1 MTFEQVCVRH
11 RECSEKRKREKL
23 LQKCIPSP
31 TFAQKPQFSLLVGLL
46 RPSLPLIFFPLEL
59 CKNERVG
66 LFAFALSLRFCR
78 LAAVSREDSDRR
90 RRSGGGKLQ
99 SRHLGVRENQNGV
112 RSLRAHWRTLSLSL
126 FIRSRPQPS
135 MQKKKLYFIH
145 IVATSYDALPGQR
158 TDIFM
163 LGA

>member
-1 MTFEQVCVRH
+1 MTFAQVCLLR
-11 RECSEKRKREKL
+11 REYSEKRKREKL

-59 CKNERVG
+59 CKNERVS

-78 LAAVSREDSDRR
+78 LSPVSREDGDRR

-126 FIRSRPQPS
+126 FIRSRPKTPI
-135 MQKKKLYFIH
+135 QK
-145 IVATSYDALPGQR
+145 R
-158 TDIFM
+158 IFFTGKPW
-163 LGA
+163 LCHVLR

>member
-1 MTFEQVCVRH
+1 MFGAENVPR
-11 RECSEKRKREKL
+11 RGREKSCCKNAPL
-23 LQKCIPSP
+23 RRRLPR
-31 TFAQKPQFSLLVGLL
+31 SLNFLFLSAFFV
-46 RPSLPLIFFPLEL
+46 PLFLSFFFPLEL

-78 LAAVSREDSDRR
+78 LAAVSREDGDRR

-126 FIRSRPQPS
+126 FTRSRPQPS
-135 MQKKKLYFIH
+135 MQKRNFILF
-145 IVATSYDALPGQR
+145 TSLLRLRMLPGQG
-158 TDIFM
+158 TDIF
-163 LGA
+163 L